1 MQTPNSSCG
10 SPHGSQFDSP
20 CGFKIQSCI
29 DDFLGTPPRKLFVE
43 EDAGYSSPQKKQKLD
58 TGSAPSS
65 GPPEVVRKKS
75 SKNPA
80 GPIKGLPV
88 KPDDFFIKQLQ
99 KIGTGSYGEVFRV
112 TLDNFE
118 IPESPSFAM
127 KVISVIPGGRTSPN
141 DLRCEA
147 ANFGSQKCVPGVGM
161 SSTDGKTYYGFS
173 PIALPLNELPIT
185 SENIEKVD
193 DLTRDAVM
201 KGPFSVA
208 ADACPENMGFLS
220 AGTPTPVLGE
230 NRLPC
235 AGSPVANDEV
245 VFIDLGNAEPNDCN
259 PKYGALF
266 DEGAMN
272 SDDAKLKYR
281 RFKCDMMSA
290 LLRNRILPEP
300 QNEYDIVR
308 KICKSKLYGYTYAAG
323 DRR

>member
-1 MQTPNSSCG
+1 MTEYKCQCG
-10 SPHGSQFDSP
+10 SQIRSCFEGSF
-20 CGFKIQSCI
+20 GI
-29 DDFLGTPPRKLFVE
+29 PPIRVLF
-43 EDAGYSSPQKKQKLD
+43 EDAGAGAGAIDLLSSPSKMMKLES
-58 TGSAPSS
+58 GSSAISC
-65 GPPEVVRKKS
+65 GPPEAPRKPRKK
-75 SKNPA
+75 PDVLV
-80 GPIKGLPV
+80 PIEGLSV
-88 KPDDFFIKQLQ
+88 LPDDFFIKQLQ
-99 KIGTGSYGEVFRV
+99 KIGAGSYGEVFRV

>member
-1 MQTPNSSCG
+1 MTEYNCQCG
-10 SPHGSQFDSP
+10 SQ
-20 CGFKIQSCI
+20 IRSCFEVSFGI
-29 DDFLGTPPRKLFVE
+29 PPIRVLF
-43 EDAGYSSPQKKQKLD
+43 EDAGAGACAGAIDLLSSPSKMMKLES
-58 TGSAPSS
+58 GSSAISC
-65 GPPEVVRKKS
+65 GPPEAPRKPRKKTDVLV
-75 SKNPA
+75 
-80 GPIKGLPV
+80 PIEGLSVLPN
-88 KPDDFFIKQLQ
+88 DFYINRLKC
-99 KIGTGSYGEVFRV
+99 IGKGSYGEVFSV
-112 TLDNFE
+112 KLGNFG

-127 KVISVIPGGRTSPN
+127 KVISVIPGGRTSTN
-141 DLRCEA
+141 DLRYEA
-147 ANFGSQKCVPGVGM
+147 KNFGSPKCVPGVGM

-173 PIALPLNELPIT
+173 PITVPLDKLPIT
-185 SENIEKVD
+185 SENIEKVY

-235 AGSPVANDEV
+235 AGSPVENDEV

-266 DEGAMN
+266 DEGAMK
-272 SDDAKLKYR
+272 SDEAKLKYR

-290 LLRNRILPEP
+290 LLRNRLLAEP
-300 QNEYDIVR
+300 RNEYDIVR